1 MGHYINCVHP
11 TFIACSKLVV
21 RTLVAVVMRLNEIVL
36 HCNVCRLYPNKFCLL
51 SSVMH
56 SERIAS
62 KGMFHAHE

>member
-11 TFIACSKLVV
+11 TFIACNKLVV
-21 RTLVAVVMRLNEIVL
+21 RTLVAVVIRVNEIVL
-36 HCNVCRLYPNKFCLL
+36 HYNVCQLYPNKFCLL
-51 SSVMH
+51 SSVTH